1 MPRSFVVAAS
11 LIICTA
17 CGGGSGSSL
26 YVSQVTP
33 TPASPDN
40 VFDCSRTTLDSMK
53 YRSISLDLNDRQT
66 TARHSRP
73 DITVADP
80 TFYQAFDAIDVAV
93 NVSGTGQTD
102 LELTGH
108 TYFEYRTNVGP
119 YQAERP
125 ADDSV
130 KVAVAT
136 LAAKCATK

>member
-1 MPRSFVVAAS
+1 MPRSFVFAAS
-11 LIICTA
+11 LILCTS
-17 CGGGSGSSL
+17 CGGGSGSTL

-40 VFDCSRTTLDSMK
+40 VFECSRTTLDSMK
-53 YRSISLDLNDRQT
+53 YRSISLDQTDRRT

-93 NVSGTGQTD
+93 NVSASGQTD
-102 LELTGH
+102 LQLTGH
-108 TYFEYRTNVGP
+108 TFYEYRTNVGP
-119 YQAERP
+119 YQSERP

-130 KVAVAT
+130 KASVARVA
-136 LAAKCATK
+136 ANCATK